1 MTLRGVDKR
10 TKRELKR
17 EKQKNEKRR
26 AREGSQNYYVLYIV
40 RCLKQHIMSK
50 KGGTMYIVCIFSI
63 VSVSRKRELIIN
75 SFKTE
80 ELEKEKKAYLFSS
93 SKASSFK

>member
-40 RCLKQHIMSK
+40 RCLKQHEQEGWYNVYCMHIFHCISIK
-50 KGGTMYIVCIFSI
+50 KERINHKQFQNRRAGK
-63 VSVSRKRELIIN
+63 RKEGL
-75 SFKTE
+75 SF
-80 ELEKEKKAYLFSS
+80 
-93 SKASSFK
+93 